1 MEDVR
6 VERMAEIITGY
17 SSKVKR
23 DDLVVIRGGTAAAPL
38 IRAVYAECVRRGAYV
53 HAEVSLPGLEEIFFE
68 HAKRAQLAYLSP
80 MRKFEVENVDVVIS
94 ILSETNTR
102 RLSGADPKKQAIMSK
117 TRQPIM
123 ETFMK
128 RAAEHEEKGK
138 GGLRW
143 TLTLFPTEAYA
154 QDAEMGIREYENFVF
169 GACFADE
176 AGGIKRWREQHR
188 RQARVIRYLKGRKVV
203 EIGAPGT
210 DLRVGIAGR
219 PFMNCSGRNNFP
231 DGEVF
236 TGPQENRIDGKIRYS
251 FPACISGR
259 EVDGVELE
267 FEKGEVVKAT
277 ADKNEAFLKSMIGMD
292 DGAKEGG
299 GVRLRLERRHP
310 ALHEK
315 HAVRRENRRH
325 PAPRPGQGLSPEWF
339 EEQLRPALGH
349 GVRFAR
355 GRRGVRGRKTLLQE
369 RGTTDLT
376 GWMKPDSHRLPRI
389 AAPLSKCYSPRA
401 VSLWAGSSAGRAVP
415 LQGIGRR
422 FEPSPAH
429 QRKDELQP
437 SSDVQQGCFFMS
449 EGDFVIIAHLHY
461 CNIGR
466 GHTNRICESAS

>member
-6 VERMAEIITGY
+6 VERMAEIIAGY
-17 SSKVKR
+17 SSRVKR
-23 DDLVVIRGGTAAAPL
+23 GDLVGIRGGAAAAPL
-38 IRAVYAECVRRGAYV
+38 IRAVYAECVRRGAHV

-102 RLSGADPKKQAIMSK
+102 RLSGADPKKQAILSK

-128 RAAEHEEKGK
+128 RAAQHEETGK

-176 AGGIKRWREQHR
+176 AGGIERWREQHR

-203 EIGAPGT
+203 EIGAPGA

-267 FEKGEVVKAT
+267 FDKGEVVKAT
-277 ADKNEAFLKSMIGMD
+277 AEKNEAFLKSMIGMD
-292 DGAKEGG
+292 DGAKRVGEFAFGLNDGIQRFTKNTLFDEKIGGTLHLALGKGYPQSGSKNNSALHWDMVCDLREGG
-299 GVRLRLERRHP
+299 EVYVDGKL
-310 ALHEK
+310 
-315 HAVRRENRRH
+315 
-325 PAPRPGQGLSPEWF
+325 F
-339 EEQLRPALGH
+339 
-349 GVRFAR
+349 
-355 GRRGVRGRKTLLQE
+355 
-369 RGTTDLT
+369 
-376 GWMKPDSHRLPRI
+376 
-389 AAPLSKCYSPRA
+389 SKD
-401 VSLWAGSSAGRAVP
+401 G
-415 LQGIGRR
+415 
-422 FEPSPAH
+422 
-429 QRKDELQP
+429 ELQ
-437 SSDVQQGCFFMS
+437 
-449 EGDFVIIAHLHY
+449 I
-461 CNIGR
+461 
-466 GHTNRICESAS
+466 